1 MNYELKYLKYKSKYL
16 QLKKN
21 QLVGGA
27 DDEEK
32 TIHIYNGGSFSP
44 PTIAHQQICIDTFG
58 FLMDH
63 FRDSPIDTIILHL
76 IPTSDMYD
84 KPSVKPDCIPYEE
97 RRKML
102 EIMAQNIREK
112 IVPKN
117 KAYTLSVIVDDI
129 EQRIAHEAKPDGSG
143 GVNGF
148 IGTYKYLAEFAR
160 RNKFIPENIYL
171 LYGLDNAIS
180 LNTSTEG
187 ADGKIKRWKNP
198 IHLISKFKFLI
209 YPRSGASI
217 DYNLLAR
224 LFDANIGLFMSKPE
238 GQEEINL
245 SDKGGINSLED
256 IDTQLKSFGANPI
269 QFMKEHFI
277 EVSGAAAAGSASGD
291 SISIAETS
299 SSNIR
304 KVLYDYST
312 AANSGDGSAGS
323 AGFTIKESKINEIL
337 ETVDPRIRSIVRG
350 LYRNGNACE
359 GAVKFAEIVASIP
372 ADWKN

>member
-1 MNYELKYLKYKSKYL
+1 MNFELKYLKYKTKYL

-27 DDEEK
+27 GEEEK

-44 PTIAHQQICIDTFG
+44 PTIAHQQICIDTFS

-63 FRDSPIDTIILHL
+63 FTETKIETIVLHL
-76 IPTSDMYD
+76 VPTSDMYD
-84 KPSVKPDCIPYEE
+84 KPSVKPDCIPYET
-97 RRKML
+97 RKAML

-117 KAYTLSVIVDDI
+117 KAYTLSIIVDDI
-129 EQRIAHEAKPDGSG
+129 EQRIAHEAKSDGSG

-160 RNKFIPENIYL
+160 RNNYLSENIYL

-198 IHLISKFKFLI
+198 IHLVSKFKFLI
-209 YPRSGASI
+209 YPRSGVSI
-217 DYNLLAR
+217 DHSLLAR
-224 LFDANIGLFMSKPE
+224 LFDANIGLFMSKPD

-245 SDKGGINSLED
+245 LDKSGANNLDD
-256 IDTQLKSFGANPI
+256 IHSQLTSFGANPV

-277 EVSGAAAAGSASGD
+277 EVSGSARGGED
-291 SISIAETS
+291 IISIAETS

-312 AANSGDGSAGS
+312 GIGG
-323 AGFTIKESKINEIL
+323 TIKESKINEIL
-337 ETVDPRIRSIVRG
+337 ETVDPKIRSIVRG
-350 LYRNGNACE
+350 LYKNGAACE
-359 GAVKFAEIVASIP
+359 GATKFAEITASIP